1 KDTRTPAWVGIG
13 SIVLNG
19 GGDWFFMQVL
29 GHWGIALVT
38 SLVSYANTFVLYAIF
53 RRRHGPLNERVLG
66 QRFLVH
72 LLLSMVLGVTLFVA
86 GRPLATTPDSLMSPF
101 RLLHFAAVLALG
113 AGTYLVLGYAC
124 KVDEIVSFSRKITR
138 WPSRTV

>member
-1 KDTRTPAWVGIG
+1 
-13 SIVLNG
+13 
-19 GGDWFFMQVL
+19 MHVL

-38 SLVSYANTFVLYAIF
+38 SLVSCANTLVLYAIF

-72 LLLSMVLGVTLFVA
+72 LLLSMALGVILYIA
-86 GRPLATTPDSLMSPF
+86 ARPLATTPGSLMAPF

-113 AGTYLVLGYAC
+113 AGTYLALGYVC
-124 KVDEIVSFSRKITR
+124 KVDEVVSFSQKITR
-138 WPSRTV
+138 RFSRAV